1 MKATMRGFLDG
12 ALVGLWVVVFVVGVI
27 CAMSLASWL
36 LFKAFA

>member
-1 MKATMRGFLDG
+1 MKATMREFFSG
-12 ALVGLWVVVFVVGVI
+12 ALLGFWVVVFVVGVI